1 MHGPTVTRLRSAGT
15 QAQHSVTQG
24 RRKPRPLSH
33 AVTFWVTSATTR
45 FHTHPSATPWPSPM
59 HVHTH
64 TGTRDHLRAHNPP
77 FAHRL
82 PRAGT
87 PLHTHKHTHPHTC
100 ASVRGTA
107 SAHSP
112 QSRHTDL
119 ELHAVN
125 PMLSPAFSLSLP
137 SRAGPRVEQKP
148 SVPSSPP
155 PLLSRLASSA
165 FVLLQLSLSGS
176 LSRVAGTLDHGC
188 QRYKGRTGVVRARA
202 AAVGALGRGCGQVSA
217 SNIQGG
223 T

>member
-15 QAQHSVTQG
+15 QTQHSVTQG

-87 PLHTHKHTHPHTC
+87 PLHTHKHTLIP
-100 ASVRGTA
+100 V
-107 SAHSP
+107 P
-112 QSRHTDL
+112 QSGAQPVPTHP
-119 ELHAVN
+119 N
-125 PMLSPAFSLSLP
+125 PGTRTWSCTPSIPCLVLPSPFPSLP
-137 SRAGPRVEQKP
+137 GL
-148 SVPSSPP
+148 VPEWNKSPVSPP
-155 PLLSRLASSA
+155 PLPLSSPVWRPVPLSSY
-165 FVLLQLSLSGS
+165 S
-176 LSRVAGTLDHGC
+176 
-188 QRYKGRTGVVRARA
+188 
-202 AAVGALGRGCGQVSA
+202 
-217 SNIQGG
+217 
-223 T
+223 